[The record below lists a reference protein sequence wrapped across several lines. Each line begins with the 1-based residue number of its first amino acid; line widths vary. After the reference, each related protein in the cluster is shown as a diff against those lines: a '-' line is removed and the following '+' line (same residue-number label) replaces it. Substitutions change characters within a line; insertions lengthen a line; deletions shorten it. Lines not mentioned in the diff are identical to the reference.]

1 MATLRQIL
9 DKAAAAGLVAA
20 TQVPSLE
27 AHLVQHGVRA
37 EVALTEPQST
47 IESDI
52 VDTEVPRFIRGFHD
66 VLITIGVLILLA
78 GIWGLASVLALLPA
92 VIVLAEILVVRQ
104 RLALPA
110 VVVSLATVVWAL
122 FTTMAVIDGLDIHP
136 IGVVSILLVLLP
148 LPLVMGMFY
157 WRYRIPIA
165 LAILLLSAFTLALT
179 VVIYLLGRA
188 VGTDDFVES
197 FPLISSAIFFLSAA
211 GLFAVAMGYDLS
223 DPPRVTRRSD
233 IAFWIHLAAAP
244 ALLYAM
250 LSFVFLQKGTGL
262 LSLDRFDAYDS
273 AGQVLVIVIVLMAIG
288 LIIDRRAFVT
298 SGLVSLIAAVVSILA
313 QGDIGGGSA
322 VFVALL
328 VVGSVV
334 LVIGVGWPQLRR
346 LVVGLLPEGLKA
358 KLPPL
363 R

>member
-9 DKAAAAGLVAA
+9 DKAAAAGLIAA
-20 TQVPSLE
+20 SQVRGLE
-27 AHLVQHGVRA
+27 AHLAQHGVRA
-37 EVALTEPQST
+37 DIAVPEPQGV

-66 VLITIGVLILLA
+66 VLITIGVLIVMA
-78 GIWGLASVLALLPA
+78 GIWGIGSVLALLPLI
-92 VIVLAEILVVRQ
+92 IVLAEILVVRQ

-110 VVVSLATVVWAL
+110 VVLSLATVVWTV
-122 FTTMAVIDGLDIHP
+122 FTTMAVLDGLDIHP
-136 IGVVSILLVLLP
+136 TGVGSILLVLLP
-148 LPLVMGMFY
+148 LPAVMGLFY

-165 LAILLLSAFTLALT
+165 LAALLLSAFALALT

-188 VGTDDFVES
+188 SGTGDFVES
-197 FPLISSAIFFLSAA
+197 FPLLSSAIFFLSAV
-211 GLFAVAMGYDLS
+211 GLFSVAMGYDLS
-223 DPPRVTRRSD
+223 DPLRVTRRSD

-250 LSFVFLQKGTGL
+250 LSFVFLRKGTGL
-262 LSLDRFDAYDS
+262 LSPDRFGAYDS
-273 AGQVLVIVIVLMAIG
+273 AGQVLVIVILLMTIG

-313 QGDIGGGSA
+313 KGDLGGGSA

-346 LVVGLLPEGLKA
+346 LAVGILPDTLKT